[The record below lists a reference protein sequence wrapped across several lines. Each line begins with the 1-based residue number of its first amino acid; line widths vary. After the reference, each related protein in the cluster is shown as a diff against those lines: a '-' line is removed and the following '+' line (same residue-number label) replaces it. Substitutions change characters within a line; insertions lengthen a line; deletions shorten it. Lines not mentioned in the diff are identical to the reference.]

1 MKLWLCHSLV
11 RSEQR
16 STVDG
21 QRSTQEQKVQ
31 VCDATKLNRIT
42 KAGKQKNMFD
52 LNKLLRE
59 NIKKLSPYSSA
70 RDEFSGEA
78 KVFLDANENS
88 LGSPL
93 TKWYNRYTDP
103 HQHAVKDAISKI
115 KGITSEHIFL
125 GNGSDECI
133 DLLYRCFCE
142 PKKDNVIICPPTYGM
157 YEVSAN
163 INDVKIRKAPL
174 LDNFQLDLIHL
185 ENLVDANTKLI
196 WICSPN
202 NPTGNSLNREDIE
215 SVLNNFSG
223 IVVIDEAYINFA
235 KQKTF
240 IQELTEYP
248 NLVVMQTFS
257 KAWGL
262 AALRLG
268 MAFASSEIVAVMN
281 KVKPP
286 YNINQAT
293 QDFALKALEEVGQ
306 VNDMIK
312 ELVSMRDALADV
324 FEQIPI
330 VEKVYPSDANFILVK
345 IKDAR
350 KIYEYLLTKG
360 IVVRDRSNVKLC
372 DNCLRITIGTEQ
384 ENTILVDALADYISQ
399 QTT

>member
-1 MKLWLCHSLV
+1 MNFN
-11 RSEQR
+11 
-16 STVDG
+16 
-21 QRSTQEQKVQ
+21 
-31 VCDATKLNRIT
+31 LN
-42 KAGKQKNMFD
+42 N
-52 LNKLLRE
+52 LLRE
-59 NIKKLSPYSSA
+59 NIKQLIPYSSA

-93 TKWYNRYTDP
+93 PKWYNRYPDP
-103 HQHAVKDAISKI
+103 HQHTLKEAISKI
-115 KGITSEHIFL
+115 KGIAPEHIFF

-133 DLLYRCFCE
+133 DLLYRCFCN
-142 PKKDNVIICPPTYGM
+142 PGKDNTIICPPTYGM
-157 YEVSAN
+157 YEVSAH
-163 INDVKIRKAPL
+163 INDVEVRKAPL
-174 LDNFQLDLIHL
+174 LDDFQLDLIHI
-185 ENLVDANTKLI
+185 ENLIDKKTKII

-202 NPTGNSLNREDIE
+202 NPTGNAFEREDIE
-215 SVLNNFSG
+215 MLLNNFNG
-223 IVVIDEAYINFA
+223 IVVIDEAYINFS
-235 KQKTF
+235 KQKSF

-268 MAFASSEIVAVMN
+268 IAFASTEIISVLN

-293 QDFALKALEEVGQ
+293 QELALKALEEVGQ
-306 VNDMIK
+306 VNDMIH
-312 ELVSMRDALADV
+312 ELVAMRNALAEV
-324 FEQIPI
+324 FQRMPV

-372 DNCLRITIGTEQ
+372 DNCLRITVGTEE
-384 ENTILVDALADYISQ
+384 ENTLLVDALIEYMNSLS
-399 QTT
+399 